1 MADRENIGIIW
12 DPCSHSQHCLDPRLP
27 MLQHIR
33 VSSKAL
39 KKNIKNW
46 VSKAQSQMRR
56 FAARVTLWT
65 ERYTNYS
72 SESHKI
78 RDKERTI
85 QTGDG

>member
-1 MADRENIGIIW
+1 
-12 DPCSHSQHCLDPRLP
+12 
-27 MLQHIR
+27 
-33 VSSKAL
+33 
-39 KKNIKNW
+39 
-46 VSKAQSQMRR
+46 MRR